1 MLAAGSLLDA
11 SPQTLLEAA
20 AAAGFEGIGLRL
32 SHDHA
37 LATASAAQL
46 ARQATDL
53 GVVVHDVE
61 VHRIGTASPDE
72 VTMLAHTAAV
82 LGAQHLLVVSDLDLA
97 THGLAATEDALG
109 DVARRC
115 HAEGVTAAL
124 EYMAFT
130 TPRSS
135 ADAVALARATDS
147 VVVVDVLHHHRLGEG
162 ATELGNVARS
172 GTLGWVQICDAPA
185 AAPID
190 LIDEARHHRLPPGQ
204 GELPLDALLAAVPA
218 DVALSVEVQSDHL
231 AARFEPAVRAA
242 LLHRACLAAG
252 H

>member
-1 MLAAGSLLDA
+1 MPDRPSVLLTCAGQRVDIVRA
-11 SPQTLLEAA
+11 FQ
-20 AAAGFEGIGLRL
+20 
-32 SHDHA
+32 DA
-37 LATASAAQL
+37 LA
-46 ARQATDL
+46 RR
-53 GVVVHDVE
+53 GEGGRV
-61 VHRIGTASPDE
+61 
-72 VTMLAHTAAV
+72 
-82 LGAQHLLVVSDLDLA
+82 VVSDLDLA